1 MSPQHWPQRWMWA
14 CPTGASSTSPSRC
27 ESWAPLAVCPA
38 GGGGGCTSLPGPSCQ
53 WGRGHGGQREQLL
66 RISDF
71 ALQRAPCGCPLFLHF
86 SLPSLVLIST
96 KQQVNHRTREAQL
109 FFPLVIIRGL
119 RVRDSF
125 RLKVECQPRRLGLP
139 SFGLSYPAGPAALRE
154 VRGSPRPPPTPWW
167 CRVGSFPGSKSALPA
182 PAARHGDFCPCR
194 YTMTKSSAVL
204 FILIFSLIFKLEELV
219 RPQLSSRP
227 ASPHRC

>member
-1 MSPQHWPQRWMWA
+1 MGPGVNPSVAGGKRQLQEGSCRGGVSHRCPVSPQHWPQRWMWA

-66 RISDF
+66 RISDS

-154 VRGSPRPPPTPWW
+154 VRGSPLASSHPL
-167 CRVGSFPGSKSALPA
+167 VV
-182 PAARHGDFCPCR
+182 PCG
-194 YTMTKSSAVL
+194 L
-204 FILIFSLIFKLEELV
+204 
-219 RPQLSSRP
+219 LSWQ
-227 ASPHRC
+227 